1 MARVARVPSPTPRS
15 TRIRPDTCRRSPRA
29 RFSLP
34 HVRAVPP
41 APSPPAR
48 PRPSGSFPRH
58 LQQRADAAAWPR
70 DSPAPPAPLFPSA
83 LRRRPRDFLAPVSSG
98 ELAAT
103 APAGP
108 REPLPGELQRLLP
121 TPFVPL
127 LIRGLAPPT
136 ARCWPAPACSRIQ
149 GDDLPFPTPV
159 RSILTSPAI
168 LLRPGFLSDCG
179 AAQRS
184 DPGFWMNAADSL
196 QGTRI
201 ILVLNGAG
209 EHLLMCLLSR
219 QVYVFF
225 VFAVFLRT

>member
-1 MARVARVPSPTPRS
+1 M
-15 TRIRPDTCRRSPRA
+15 
-29 RFSLP
+29 
-34 HVRAVPP
+34 
-41 APSPPAR
+41 R
-48 PRPSGSFPRH
+48 PRRCGRPKGQLGCCPFRSRGA
-58 LQQRADAAAWPR
+58 RAG
-70 DSPAPPAPLFPSA
+70 
-83 LRRRPRDFLAPVSSG
+83 RRICRSSG
-98 ELAAT
+98 GLAEE
-103 APAGP
+103 G
-108 REPLPGELQRLLP
+108 LWVDMQV
-121 TPFVPL
+121 FPL

-201 ILVLNGAG
+201 ILVLNRAG

-219 QVYVFF
+219 MPLQVP
-225 VFAVFLRT
+225 